1 MKNIKVLSALTAG
14 ILGFSACAYAAPLI
28 NNPVSNSST
37 DTMRIFGTT
46 ELAEDYVNI
55 VVYNPDGK
63 IGYAE
68 QLNSDSSKAFDRT
81 VLLEG
86 GSGAYR
92 IDVRTYEGVESFTV
106 NHSSAAD
113 MKKIIEIVNTAASAD
128 DVKAKIFDNEKYSKI
143 LKQDEERFKSL
154 KDKTILYEM
163 LYDGKP
169 YDGENTAEYA
179 RVDEILAAAAVV
191 GAVNEAENISE
202 IKTILE
208 ENDGLFGIKSTA
220 AYSVL
225 SKDYETAEAYDKA
238 MSGMLKQNYRSVKA
252 VKQGFIDSSA
262 SAAIICLNDRM
273 RTNELFSDLG
283 YTVDNAKYKKLS
295 SAQKAE
301 IANNLKNGGYKTAD
315 SAYNAFAQMV
325 SDAKIGT
332 DSGNTSTN
340 RPSGG
345 GGGGSSTGGG
355 GFAIGS
361 EPKTPD
367 GSGGTKTEEKPLF
380 GDLTEA
386 EWARD
391 AVMSLNRA
399 GIVSG
404 YEDGSFR
411 PNNLVTR
418 EEFAKLAV
426 TAAGLGTSEYD
437 GSFADVSA
445 SDWFAGF
452 IASASQKNL
461 IGGIGG
467 GMFGTGSHVTR
478 EDAACIIFRT
488 LNYKGLCLEIKENTF
503 ADADNT
509 SAYAQDAIGTLSAN
523 KIINGMGD
531 NMFAPKNNL
540 TRAESAML
548 IHAMVLEIEKSGEG
562 K

>member
-1 MKNIKVLSALTAG
+1 MKNIKLLSVLTGG
-14 ILGFSACAYAAPLI
+14 ILMFSVCTYAAPLI
-28 NNPVSNSST
+28 NTPVSNSSA

-68 QLNSDSSKAFDRT
+68 QLSSDSSKAFDRT

-208 ENDGLFGIKSTA
+208 ENDELFGIKSTA

-301 IANNLKNGGYKTAD
+301 IANSLKNGGYKTAD
-315 SAYNAFAQMV
+315 SAYNAFAQML

-332 DSGNTSTN
+332 DSGSTSTN
-340 RPSGG
+340 RPSG
-345 GGGGSSTGGG
+345 GGG

-367 GSGGTKTEEKPLF
+367 GSGETKTEEKPLF

-391 AVMSLNRA
+391 AVMFLNRA

-426 TAAGLGTSEYD
+426 TAAGLGTSGYD
-437 GSFADVSA
+437 GGFADVSA

-503 ADADNT
+503 ADADDT

>member
-1 MKNIKVLSALTAG
+1 MKNIKVLSALSAG

-28 NNPVSNSST
+28 NTPVSNSST
-37 DTMRIFGTT
+37 DTMRIAGTT

-128 DVKAKIFDNEKYSKI
+128 DVKAKIFDNDNYSKI

-163 LYDGKP
+163 LCAGKP
-169 YDGENTAEYA
+169 YDSENTAEYA

-252 VKQGFIDSSA
+252 VKQGFIDASA
-262 SAAIICLNDRM
+262 SAAIVCLNDRM
-273 RTNELFSDLG
+273 KTNELFSDLG
-283 YTVDNAKYKKLS
+283 YSVDNEKYAKLS

-301 IANNLKNGGYKTAD
+301 IANSLKNGGYKTAD

-332 DSGNTSTN
+332 DSGGTSTN

-345 GGGGSSTGGG
+345 GGGSGTGGG
-355 GFAIGS
+355 GFTIGS
-361 EPKTPD
+361 EPKDPN
-367 GSGGTKTEEKPLF
+367 GSGETKPEEKPLF

-391 AVMSLNRA
+391 AVMFLNRA

-437 GSFADVSA
+437 GGFTDVSA